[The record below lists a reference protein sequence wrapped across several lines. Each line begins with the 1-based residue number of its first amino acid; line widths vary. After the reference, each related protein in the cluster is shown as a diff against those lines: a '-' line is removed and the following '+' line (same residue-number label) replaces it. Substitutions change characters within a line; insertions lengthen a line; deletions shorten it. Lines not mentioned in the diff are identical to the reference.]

1 MKCFGYVSGADA
13 LDCNMQRLALNSA
26 GCDLIYAD
34 TAGRDKRKQL
44 FNAMAEGDKLII
56 WRLDKLASS
65 VKDLSE
71 LLELIKNKGVSFYS
85 IQERLNADLIDSTQF
100 KKLVDVMVEIEKNAI
115 LSSQVHLDK

>member
-1 MKCFGYVSGADA
+1 MKCFGYVSGASD
-13 LDCNMQRLALNSA
+13 LDCNMQKLALNDA

-34 TAGRDKRKQL
+34 TAGRDARNQL

-71 LLELIKNKGVSFYS
+71 LLELIKKKGVSFCT
-85 IQERLNADLIDSTQF
+85 IQERLNADFIDATQF
-100 KKLVDVMVEIEKNAI
+100 KKLIEVMVEIERNAI
-115 LSSQVHLDK
+115 PSSQECHDR